1 MVDDMTS
8 KELIAGANTP
18 AKSLSSSHPLIEVFR
33 TSIPFVGAIACAL
46 VVVVVIVLVLKR
58 ARTLPPSAVGNS
70 ILSNIGRAVLLE
82 HVTNADTAK

>member
-33 TSIPFVGAIACAL
+33 TPIPFVGAIACAL
-46 VVVVVIVLVLKR
+46 MVVVVIVLVLKR
-58 ARTLPPSAVGNS
+58 ARTGSGTSSLDPA
-70 ILSNIGRAVLLE
+70 SNYCRENCCG
-82 HVTNADTAK
+82 H